1 MNSIVFVN
9 SLFRAPGNSTLRTL
23 LVSHLDLFQVD
34 THFSAVGVEATPRHV
49 CHGVFAAVLDPL
61 RRVCGLKSLCNRN
74 IREV

>member
-9 SLFRAPGNSTLRTL
+9 SLFNAPGKRTLRVI
-23 LVSHLDLFQVD
+23 LVSHLDLFQTK

-61 RRVCGLKSLCNRN
+61 RRVCGLKSRCNRN